1 MSKLFEIKQRI
12 EKGERVVEGLNE
24 AKLLMSQSN
33 LLIPST
39 RSDMVDLQVSRDILE
54 VGALHSITS
63 QDLKSFERYINLL
76 NPFWSL
82 TNDSTN
88 QPKIIALQLL
98 IYLTQNRISDF
109 HTLLESIP
117 IHLLSN
123 FHIQTP
129 IKLERWI
136 MEGSYS
142 KVWDS
147 KPEIELAGHW
157 IWLAFL
163 ETIRN
168 EIASCEEKAYDSL
181 PINDAATLLFF
192 NSPAQLT
199 QFATS
204 RGWTISPSTQ
214 HVIFKDLN
222 SITGI
227 EKQKFSLPSHNMIS
241 HSLNYAKELETIV

>member
-136 MEGSYS
+136 MEG
-142 KVWDS
+142 
-147 KPEIELAGHW
+147 
-157 IWLAFL
+157 
-163 ETIRN
+163 
-168 EIASCEEKAYDSL
+168 
-181 PINDAATLLFF
+181 
-192 NSPAQLT
+192 
-199 QFATS
+199 
-204 RGWTISPSTQ
+204 WTISPSTQ